1 MNKKVVD
8 MNVVFS
14 NRIEDAL
21 ESLLGT
27 FKLFQLT
34 VWHQTFYTWVDI
46 VIANL
51 F

>member
-8 MNVVFS
+8 MNVVFCD
-14 NRIEDAL
+14 RIEDAL
-21 ESLLGT
+21 KSLLVA
-27 FKLFQLT
+27 FKLFQRT
-34 VWHQTFYTWVDI
+34 FWHQNFYTGVDI